1 MEIGEKPKGW
11 TLVLKILWYLAAT
24 VLCVIVVNSLL
35 SYAFEQIQ
43 QIGGIF
49 GKVMTVVMTLIAV
62 GGSAGMIGVLAGAG
76 VFVTILY
83 GIVKVLLY
91 NGVSLFVTELAL
103 SGLLMGLSEG
113 LYRQAF
119 MVTAILMFFLI
130 LMAGIESAV
139 HSVMGL

>member
-1 MEIGEKPKGW
+1 M
-11 TLVLKILWYLAAT
+11 
-24 VLCVIVVNSLL
+24 
-35 SYAFEQIQ
+35 
-43 QIGGIF
+43 
-49 GKVMTVVMTLIAV
+49 
-62 GGSAGMIGVLAGAG
+62 
-76 VFVTILY
+76 
-83 GIVKVLLY
+83 KVLLY

-130 LMAGIESAV
+130 LMAGLESAV